1 VRQLSEEKQR
11 LMKLRKRINKKRPHF
26 KRFESWR
33 FVRIKDQWRKPRGID
48 NKMRTEESGW
58 PKSVKVGY
66 RGPAAVRGLHPTGK
80 EEVMVWNAK
89 DVEGVDVETQVA
101 RIGGSVGG
109 RKREVILQKT
119 EELDVHVLNPG
130 VKDREDEF
138 EELVT
143 EDEEELLEEDYV
155 DEIDLEAMTKKELTA
170 YAKEMGIKVPSKA
183 RKAEIV
189 ELIQNHEEEEDS
201 QG

>member
-1 VRQLSEEKQR
+1 MSEEKER
-11 LMKLRKRINKKRPHF
+11 LMKIRKRISKKRPHF

-66 RGPAAVRGLHPTGK
+66 RGPVAVRGLHPTGK
-80 EEVMVWNAK
+80 EEVMVWNIE
-89 DVEGVDVETQVA
+89 DLEGVDVETQVA

-109 RKREVILQKT
+109 RKREAMLDKA
-119 EELDVHVLNPG
+119 EELDIHVLNPG
-130 VKDREDEF
+130 AKEREDEF

-143 EDEEELLEEDYV
+143 EDEEELLEEDSI
-155 DEIDLEAMTKKELTA
+155 EKIDLEVMTTKELTA
-170 YAKEMGIKVPSKA
+170 YAKEIGIKVPSKA

-189 ELIQNHEEEEDS
+189 ELIQNHEEEEDR
-201 QG
+201 